1 MNFSSCIPNPAL
13 SVLQGYL
20 VLCLVFINSKNLDE
34 LFGNPTRIRFLN
46 HQGIVLS
53 NEDQHTLLDPFQD
66 LNHSE
71 GVSNGRSIIHSE
83 LPGKQ
88 IRFEKISIENGLS
101 QSTVTSI
108 FQDSKG
114 FIWLGTEDGL
124 NKYNGYEFIVY
135 RHDPDDPRS
144 ISDNSIQSI
153 HEDHN
158 QVLWIGTNGK
168 GLNRFDRGKEQFT
181 HYRNDPD
188 EPGSIPGDS
197 VTSISNDAS
206 GRLWIGTS
214 EGLARFDDVSQEF
227 FSYRH
232 DPGDPNSLGS
242 NHISDIHLDRNG
254 ELWVGT
260 FGGGLHKYDPGTD
273 SFIRFQS
280 DRNTQNQ
287 ISSNFITSIS
297 EDSSGRLWIGTG
309 NGGLNLFDPETVKFY
324 YYNYDSEEDD
334 PKGVNAITSV
344 EVGADGM
351 IWVGLNGSGIDIL
364 NPRTGSI
371 QNLSYDQG
379 DPASLSSDLVY
390 NIFRDNSGIIWA
402 GTSGGG
408 VNRFDP
414 STARFI
420 HYRHISGN
428 PDSLSANNV
437 QSIAEDKSGD
447 LWIGIYGGGLNY
459 INRRLGRIQ
468 RYQPLSQDP
477 FSLSSDDVRFVLVDK
492 YNDVWI
498 GTIGGGLN
506 RYSPSTKIFTHYLHD
521 PGNQDSIASDSINV
535 IFEDRDGF
543 LWIGTNGAGLD
554 RFDRLTSKFFHYRND
569 PNDPA
574 SLSND
579 QIWEITEDRTGNL
592 WIGTGGGGISILDQE
607 TGKFTQVQNDP
618 TDPNSLGDTDILS
631 IYEDKNGVIWIG
643 TNGSGLDKFDPL
655 TGDFSHYRVS
665 DGLANNVIH
674 GILEDRKE
682 NLWVSTN
689 LGLSSFNPSDGS
701 FKNYDVSDGLQ
712 SNEFNSGASFLDS
725 EGMMYFGGINGLT
738 AFYPADIQ
746 DSTYMPPVVFTGL
759 NQSGVDLL
767 REQLDRDL
775 TEVVLNWSNN
785 NLEFEFVALNFAH
798 PEKSR
803 YAYKLTGF
811 DEDWNYIG
819 SSRNGRYTNLPAGS
833 YTLQVKATNSDGYWN
848 DNGASLDIKVVPPFW
863 ETWWFIGLVTI
874 IVMGS
879 VISAYR
885 LRIRAIES
893 RSQELESIVRM
904 RTEEI
909 ERRRLEME
917 SLYQADEIID
927 QNLTREGRLKALVD
941 VSIDLLDADNSAIYI
956 LDQSKS
962 KYNVIAER
970 GFKKSEIYEL
980 SILGNDSLAGEAAQS
995 GDAFIVSDLEKVPLC
1010 DDRPNTLREY
1020 LASEGIRSSI
1030 FLQIKFSNEESGLFN
1045 VNFYRPDSVGE
1056 EQIRVFKVLA
1066 QHSALSI
1073 QNAQLFEQLRVVAIN
1088 EERSRLAR
1096 DLHDSAKQ
1104 KAFAALAQLG
1114 AAGGM
1119 IERNPEMS
1127 KEHLLEAEDL
1137 VYEVLQELIILIQ
1150 EMYPVALREKG
1161 FANSVREYIYDWEN
1175 QCDLEVDLRIQDE
1188 RKLPLE
1194 IEQSL
1199 YRVIQ
1204 ESLANIARHSQAK
1217 HVKLS
1222 VIYHADRVR
1231 VEISDDGIGFD
1242 VDEQPSGLGL
1252 RSMKE
1257 RIDLVRG
1264 DLRIYSKSA
1273 EGTKIIVETPVSI
1286 TGVIDHIK
1294 IIGDFDERTDHS
1306 TNR

>member
-1 MNFSSCIPNPAL
+1 MNFFNWKSNPVL
-13 SVLQGYL
+13 SILKGYL
-20 VLCLVFINSKNLDE
+20 VLGLVFINAGDINGLLGIFTKISYQIPQSMVISKENQYLW
-34 LFGNPTRIRFLN
+34 
-46 HQGIVLS
+46 
-53 NEDQHTLLDPFQD
+53 LDPYPEISLAAWQ
-66 LNHSE
+66 
-71 GVSNGRSIIHSE
+71 SNNRSINYSE

-88 IRFEKISIENGLS
+88 IRFEKISIEHGLS
-101 QSTVTSI
+101 QSSVTSI

-114 FIWLGTEDGL
+114 FIWFGTEDGL
-124 NKYNGYEFIVY
+124 NKYDGYEFIVY
-135 RHDPDDPRS
+135 RHDPNDPAS
-144 ISDNSIQSI
+144 ISDNSISSI
-153 HEDHN
+153 FEDQN
-158 QVLWIGTNGK
+158 QVLWIGTYGK
-168 GLNRFDRGKEQFT
+168 GLNRFEQGKEQFT
-181 HYRNDPD
+181 HYRHDPD

-197 VTSISNDAS
+197 VTSLSNDAS
-206 GRLWIGTS
+206 GQLWVGTR
-214 EGLARFDDVSQEF
+214 EGLARFDNVSQEF
-227 FSYRH
+227 IPYLH
-232 DPGDPNSLGS
+232 DPGDPESLGS
-242 NHISDIHLDRNG
+242 NHISDIHLDRSG
-254 ELWVGT
+254 ELWIGT
-260 FGGGLHKYDPGTD
+260 FGGGLHQYDPVSD
-273 SFIRFQS
+273 SFNRYQHNS
-280 DRNTQNQ
+280 SSQYR
-287 ISSNFITSIS
+287 ISSDFITSIS
-297 EDSSGRLWIGTG
+297 EDSSGNLWIGTG
-309 NGGLNLFDPETVKFY
+309 NGGLNLFDPESGKFY

-334 PKGVNAITSV
+334 PGGPNAITSIA
-344 EVGADGM
+344 VGLDGM
-351 IWVGLNGSGIDIL
+351 IWIGLNGNGIDIL
-364 NPRTGSI
+364 NPKSGSF
-371 QNLSYDQG
+371 QHLSHDQG
-379 DPASLSSDLVY
+379 DQASLSSDLVY
-390 NIFRDNSGIIWA
+390 TIFRDSSGIIWA

-459 INRRLGRIQ
+459 FNRRLGQIN
-468 RYQPLSQDP
+468 RYQHIPQDP
-477 FSLSSDDVRFVLVDK
+477 LSLSSDDVRFVFVDK
-492 YNDVWI
+492 FSDVWI

-506 RYSPSTKIFTHYLHD
+506 RYSPSTKIFTHYQHD
-521 PGNQDSIASDSINV
+521 PGNQDSIASDSVNV

-569 PNDPA
+569 PDDPA

-592 WIGTGGGGISILDQE
+592 WLGTGGGGISILDQE

-618 TDPNSLGDTDILS
+618 ADPGSLGDTDILS
-631 IYEDKNGVIWIG
+631 IYEDKNGAIWIG
-643 TNGSGLDKFDPL
+643 TNGSGFDKFDPL
-655 TGDFSHYRVS
+655 TGDFSHYRVG
-665 DGLANNVIH
+665 DGLANNVVH
-674 GILEDRKE
+674 GILEDQKE
-682 NLWVSTN
+682 NLWLSTN
-689 LGLSSFNPSDGS
+689 LGLSYFNPVDGS

-712 SNEFNSGASFLDS
+712 SNEFNSGASLLDS

-738 AFYPADIQ
+738 AFNPADIH
-746 DSTYMPPVVFTGL
+746 DSTYMPPVIFTGL
-759 NQSGVDLL
+759 KQSGVDLL
-767 REQLDRDL
+767 REQPDRDL
-775 TEVVLNWSNN
+775 NAVVLNWSNN
-785 NLEFEFVALNFAH
+785 NIEFEFVALNFAH

-803 YAYKLTGF
+803 YAYKLEGF
-811 DEDWNYIG
+811 DQEWNYIG

-833 YTLQVKATNSDGYWN
+833 YTLQVIATNSDGYWN
-848 DNGASLDIKVVPPFW
+848 DNGASLEIKVVPPFW

-885 LRIRAIES
+885 LRIRAVES

-927 QNLTREGRLKALVD
+927 QNLTHEGRLNALVD
-941 VSIDLLDADNSAIYI
+941 VSIDLLDADNSAIYL
-956 LDQSKS
+956 LDESKS

-970 GFKKSEIYEL
+970 GFTTPEIHEI
-980 SILGNDSLAGEAAQS
+980 SILGNDSLAGEAAHS
-995 GDAFIVSDLEKVPLC
+995 GDALVISDLAEVPLS
-1010 DDRPNTLREY
+1010 DKLPNTLRKY
-1020 LASEGIRSSI
+1020 LSSEGVRSSI
-1030 FLQIKFSNEESGLFN
+1030 FLPIKFSNEITGLFN
-1045 VNFYRPDSVGE
+1045 VNFYEPDSVGE
-1056 EQIRVFKVLA
+1056 EQIRVFKVLT

-1150 EMYPVALREKG
+1150 EMYPVALQEKG
-1161 FANSVREYIYDWEN
+1161 LANSVREYIYDWEN
-1175 QCDLEVDLRIQDE
+1175 QCDIKVDLIIQDE

-1222 VIYHADRVR
+1222 INYHSDRVR
-1231 VEISDDGIGFD
+1231 IEIRDDGIGFE

-1257 RIDLVRG
+1257 RINLVHG
-1264 DLRIYSKSA
+1264 ELQIHSKSA
-1273 EGTKIIVETPVSI
+1273 EGTSIIVETPV
-1286 TGVIDHIK
+1286 TMTRVI
-1294 IIGDFDERTDHS
+1294 EQL
-1306 TNR
+1306 